1 MSQQK
6 IAQSDSGALS
16 GGANEARP
24 AVGGGVLAARLA
36 QGCGRE
42 AAKDGGG
49 RKKQNKL
56 RFSIPKKDHFEGICG
71 DPISFK
77 LT

>member
-1 MSQQK
+1 MHK
-6 IAQSDSGALS
+6 VTVSGALS
-16 GGANEARP
+16 GGASEARP

-49 RKKQNKL
+49 RKKQNKR
-56 RFSIPKKDHFEGICG
+56 RFPITKKGHFEGICV
-71 DPISFK
+71 DPNSFK

>member
-16 GGANEARP
+16 GASEARP

-42 AAKDGGG
+42 AAKMEGEEKTKQASISNHEKGSLGGD
-49 RKKQNKL
+49 L
-56 RFSIPKKDHFEGICG
+56 RRPK
-71 DPISFK
+71 
-77 LT
+77 

>member
-16 GGANEARP
+16 GASEASP

-49 RKKQNKL
+49 GKNKTSADFQSRKRVTL
-56 RFSIPKKDHFEGICG
+56 RGFAETQIASN
-71 DPISFK
+71 
-77 LT
+77 